1 MRGAEPEP
9 EASTLQISADELRQ
23 MVAEEEERREVI
35 RAFVAANLKVG
46 VDYGTIITGKQKSK
60 PSLWKP
66 GAEKVCSLLQLR
78 PAFAPDQATQAM
90 AGNSPGLFAYVC
102 WLVNQDG
109 RVVGEGRGA
118 AELGERRGWT
128 ANNAIKMAEKRSQ
141 VDAVLRVAGLS
152 ELFTQD
158 LEDAEQRTAL
168 EMDTGPWFGSA
179 GKVGE

>member
-1 MRGAEPEP
+1 LRGGNSEGNPGA
-9 EASTLQISADELRQ
+9 
-23 MVAEEEERREVI
+23 
-35 RAFVAANLKVG
+35 
-46 VDYGTIITGKQKSK
+46 
-60 PSLWKP
+60 WKP

-78 PAFAPDQATQAM
+78 PTFAPDQATQEL
-90 AGNSPGLFAYVC
+90 AGSAPGLFAYVC
-102 WLVNQDG
+102 WLVNRDG

-128 ANNAIKMAEKRSQ
+128 ANNAIKIAEKRSQ

-168 EMDTGPWFGSA
+168 EMETGPWLGSA